1 MATLAH
7 AHPPHHLSP
16 HDDDDD
22 QDVLIQFG
30 DNAFEGITPIPE
42 NFEQQVREAQEQLA
56 LLRQREE
63 QLERQK
69 RELEELHQKKE
80 AFTQNRATLT
90 EELSRAIAAF
100 DREADESQRRADQ
113 CANARQSLEHYLRT
127 VESLRPDQWG
137 RHQLKQE
144 LTRAQSQLAEA
155 EDELNGVSPLLGNL
169 KTTRKSTKASSG
181 ATSSDVADNHG
192 FLYWFR
198 SGLAFTLPVM
208 IFAAV
213 FGLLFL
219 IFSAP

>member
-7 AHPPHHLSP
+7 AQPPLHLTP

-69 RELEELHQKKE
+69 RDLEELHQKKE
-80 AFTQNRATLT
+80 AFTQSRATVT

-100 DREADESQRRADQ
+100 DREADESRRRADQ
-113 CANARQSLEHYLRT
+113 CANARQSL
-127 VESLRPDQWG
+127 
-137 RHQLKQE
+137 
-144 LTRAQSQLAEA
+144 
-155 EDELNGVSPLLGNL
+155 
-169 KTTRKSTKASSG
+169 
-181 ATSSDVADNHG
+181 
-192 FLYWFR
+192 
-198 SGLAFTLPVM
+198 
-208 IFAAV
+208 
-213 FGLLFL
+213 
-219 IFSAP
+219 